1 MVLMKYFCF
10 CFPVR
15 LGVLIT
21 TTLVIVENLGIL
33 SVILMYSAKD
43 VKLKAEEFQETKKTL
58 SSPEYF
64 NKFLDYVIGS
74 EC

>member
-15 LGVLIT
+15 LGVLVISV
-21 TTLVIVENLGIL
+21 LVIIENLVLL
-33 SVILMYSAKD
+33 SVILSYSAKD
-43 VKLKAEEFQETKKTL
+43 VKLKAEKFEETKKTL

-64 NKFLDYVIGS
+64 NHFLKYVIES
-74 EC
+74 E